1 MFVKQFKYFF
11 TFLLLS
17 ISLGAHACDVC
28 GCSISG
34 LQFGILPQFQKHF
47 LGVRYGTK
55 SFQTLHPPVFSTDKL
70 TTSNEHFQ
78 NLDLW
83 GRIVLSERIQMF
95 GFIPYNSVVKKE
107 NGEIFKQNGLGDVS
121 IIAMYAIINQRKSSS
136 LPIIQNL
143 QVGGGIK
150 LPTGSHDVITSDG
163 TYIPGAQL
171 GSGSVDILANLNYI
185 IKYQDFGLSIES
197 SYRYNLTNNLNFRFG
212 NRFTNAAKLFYKIDF
227 SKVVLMPNIGF
238 NIEKSFQDN
247 HEGLNLDL
255 SGGEGFYGQVG
266 IDIFTPNMTFGIQF
280 QPVIYENIADGNI
293 TSKNRFTVQSMY
305 IF

>member
-1 MFVKQFKYFF
+1 M
-11 TFLLLS
+11 LLS
-17 ISLGAHACDVC
+17 ISFGAHACDVC

-55 SFQTLHPPVFSTDKL
+55 SFQTLHSPVFSADKL
-70 TTSNEHFQ
+70 TTSNELFQ

-95 GFIPYNSVVKKE
+95 GFIPYNSIVKRE
-107 NGEIFKQNGLGDVS
+107 NGEIFNQNGLGDIS
-121 IIAMYAIINQRKSSS
+121 LIAMYAIINQRKSSS
-136 LPIIQNL
+136 LAVIQNL

-150 LPTGSHDVITSDG
+150 LPSGSHDVITSDG
-163 TYIPGAQL
+163 SYVPGVQL

-185 IKYQDFGLSIES
+185 IKYKDSGLSIES
-197 SYRYNLTNNLNFRFG
+197 SYRYNQTNSLDFKFG
-212 NRFTNAAKLFYKIDF
+212 NRLTNTAKLFYKIDLA
-227 SKVVLMPNIGF
+227 KVVLMPNMGF
-238 NIEKSFQDN
+238 SIEKSFQDN

-255 SGGEGFYGQVG
+255 SGGEGYYGQVG
-266 IDIFTPNMTFGIQF
+266 IDIFTTRVTIGVQF
-280 QPVIYENIADGNI
+280 QPIIHENIADGNI
-293 TSKNRFTVQSMY
+293 TSNTRLTVQSMY

>member
-1 MFVKQFKYFF
+1 MKSLKYFF
-11 TFLLLS
+11 TFS
-17 ISLGAHACDVC
+17 ILNIVISASACDVC

-47 LGVRYGTK
+47 LGIRYGTK
-55 SFQTLHPPVFSTDKL
+55 SFQTKHLPIFSTDQL

-83 GRIVLSERIQMF
+83 GRIVLSERIQLF
-95 GFIPYNSVVKKE
+95 GFIPYNSVAKKE
-107 NGEIFKQNGLGDVS
+107 NSDTFKQNGLGDIS
-121 IIAMYAIINQRKSSS
+121 MIAMYALINQRKSPS
-136 LPIIQNL
+136 LPIMQNL
-143 QVGGGIK
+143 QVGSGIK
-150 LPTGSHDVITSDG
+150 LPTGSHNVITSDG
-163 TYIPGAQL
+163 TYVPGAQL

-185 IKYQDFGLSIES
+185 IKYQDFGFSIES

-212 NRFTNAAKLFYKIDF
+212 NRFTNAAKLFYKIDLA
-227 SKVVLMPNIGF
+227 KVVLMPNMGF
-238 NIEKSFQDN
+238 SIEKSFQDN

-255 SGGEGFYGQVG
+255 SGGEGFYGQIG

-293 TSKNRFTVQSMY
+293 TSKNRFALQSMY